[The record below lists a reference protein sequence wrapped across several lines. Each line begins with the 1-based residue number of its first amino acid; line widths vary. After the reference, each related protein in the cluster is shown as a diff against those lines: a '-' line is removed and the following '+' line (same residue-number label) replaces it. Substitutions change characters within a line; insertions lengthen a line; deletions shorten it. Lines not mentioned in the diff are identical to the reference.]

1 MAFTFQETGLAAELM
16 QAVED
21 LGFENPTPI
30 QEKIIPAIL
39 NSTEDL
45 IALAQ
50 TGTGKTAA
58 FGLPLIQQTDLSS
71 SKIQT
76 LILCPTRELCMQIT
90 GDLKR
95 YARFVNKFE
104 VVAVYGGENIKTQ
117 IDALKKRCHAV
128 VGTPGRVLDLIHRK
142 VLDFSQVK
150 WLVLDEADEML
161 NMGFKEDLD
170 TILAET
176 PAMKRTFLFSA
187 TMANEIRHIA
197 KNYMHNPV
205 EISVSKPN
213 ISAETVKHEF
223 YVVNAKD
230 RYLALKRVADI
241 NPNIYGIV
249 FCRTRQETKEVA
261 EKLIQDGYNAD
272 ALHGDLSQAQ
282 RDHVMNRFRI
292 KNLQILVATDVAARG
307 LDVDNLTHIINYNL
321 PDELESY
328 IHRSGRTGRAGKTG
342 VSISIIHSRQTGK
355 IRDLERMTSKKF
367 VKKPVPGGIEI
378 CEKQLFNLVDVVENV
393 EVNDE
398 QIEQFLPVI
407 YKKLSWLT
415 REDLIKHFVSVE
427 FNRFLS
433 YYKDAPDLNFMEAQS
448 DRTERGDRKRRGER
462 GERGDWSER
471 GERAPRERSD
481 RGERSDRSDRGERGA
496 RERGDRGDRG
506 ERGPRIV
513 GTQKSERGNKAE
525 TGFTRFFIN
534 LGNKQ
539 SLNAARLIG
548 LINEQTRKRDI
559 EIGKIEILNNFSFF
573 EVDSSFASKVEN
585 SFQGTYFEGTLVNVE
600 QSKPFQPTDFTKKNF
615 TKVKES
621 KKALPRKR
629 KNS

>member
-1 MAFTFQETGLAAELM
+1 
-16 QAVED
+16 
-21 LGFENPTPI
+21 
-30 QEKIIPAIL
+30 
-39 NSTEDL
+39 
-45 IALAQ
+45 
-50 TGTGKTAA
+50 
-58 FGLPLIQQTDLSS
+58 
-71 SKIQT
+71 
-76 LILCPTRELCMQIT
+76 
-90 GDLKR
+90 
-95 YARFVNKFE
+95 
-104 VVAVYGGENIKTQ
+104 
-117 IDALKKRCHAV
+117 
-128 VGTPGRVLDLIHRK
+128 
-142 VLDFSQVK
+142 
-150 WLVLDEADEML
+150 
-161 NMGFKEDLD
+161 
-170 TILAET
+170 
-176 PAMKRTFLFSA
+176 
-187 TMANEIRHIA
+187 
-197 KNYMHNPV
+197 
-205 EISVSKPN
+205 
-213 ISAETVKHEF
+213 
-223 YVVNAKD
+223 
-230 RYLALKRVADI
+230 
-241 NPNIYGIV
+241 
-249 FCRTRQETKEVA
+249 
-261 EKLIQDGYNAD
+261 
-272 ALHGDLSQAQ
+272 
-282 RDHVMNRFRI
+282 
-292 KNLQILVATDVAARG
+292 VATDVAARG

-378 CEKQLFNLVDVVENV
+378 CEKQLFNLVDVVENI

-462 GERGDWSER
+462 SERGDWSER

-548 LINEQTRKRDI
+548 LSNEQTRKRDI

>member
-39 NSTEDL
+39 NSTDDL

-58 FGLPLIQQTDLSS
+58 FGLPLIQQTDLNS

-378 CEKQLFNLVDVVENV
+378 CEKQLFNLVDVVENI

-415 REDLIKHFVSVE
+415 REDLIKHFISVE

-433 YYKDAPDLNFMEAQS
+433 YYKDAPDLNFMEAHS
-448 DRTERGDRKRRGER
+448 DRTERGDRKRRGDR
-462 GERGDWSER
+462 DERGDWSER
-471 GERAPRERSD
+471 GERGQRERSD
-481 RGERSDRSDRGERGA
+481 RGDRGERGA

-539 SLNAARLIG
+539 SLNAPRLIG

-573 EVDSSFASKVEN
+573 EVDSNYASKVEN

-615 TKVKES
+615 SKVKES